1 MGSSKPQFPCHLLR
15 GPCEA
20 GWHVERP
27 LHSRGWHWK
36 NHSIPP
42 RPKADQTFHFLG
54 MASLETVQNLSA
66 TKNKHP
72 SLHSHLAGQEQSE
85 HGGARFPPPP
95 GRSPHCWAPLGK
107 VASTQPHPQSRCL
120 PSHLPRHRGLI
131 VPSLLCAGRPPQ
143 SPLETRQC
151 PGATTKDVHEACVQG
166 SVQT

>member
-1 MGSSKPQFPCHLLR
+1 MWAPPSLSVLAICS
-15 GPCEA
+15 EA
-20 GWHVERP
+20 LVRLAGTWRDPYTAEGGIGRTTA
-27 LHSRGWHWK
+27 S
-36 NHSIPP
+36 
-42 RPKADQTFHFLG
+42 QTFHFLG
-54 MASLETVQNLSA
+54 MASLETVQNLSV
-66 TKNKHP
+66 TKNKRR

-120 PSHLPRHRGLI
+120 PSHLTRHRGLI

-143 SPLETRQC
+143 PPLEIRHC